1 MVKSGVPGFADES
14 GGDGA
19 SAQADAMNAVAQQYE
34 MSKVIKQW
42 LDGGITMMLEYAFN
56 GEESDDDTHVEV
68 SSSCTVLS
76 VSKSVMLTSM
86 FKVNQQRCHRCHRND
101 R

>member
-1 MVKSGVPGFADES
+1 
-14 GGDGA
+14 
-19 SAQADAMNAVAQQYE
+19 MNAVAQQYE
-34 MSKVIKQW
+34 MSKLMKQW
-42 LDGGITMMLEYAFN
+42 LDGGITMMLDKYAFN

-68 SSSCTVLS
+68 SSTCTPLS
-76 VSKSVMLTSM
+76 ASKSVMLTSM